1 MERPACVNVAARD
14 CAIEI
19 EYDFVVIRYLGQAY
33 HVIGWYFGRAGSWR
47 ELYYVLV
54 QDPHRWRN
62 RTN

>member
-19 EYDFVVIRYLGQAY
+19 EYGFLVIRYLGQEYYA
-33 HVIGWYFGRAGSWR
+33 IGWYFGCARSWR

-54 QDPHRWRN
+54 QDPLKFQP